1 MHIKIGSKPYYHQ
14 GQQNTDEDI
23 EILIVDKVAYQLLY
37 RYKRTLGTYEITKI
51 KRIEYCK
58 LVWLLLLTLALIFPI
73 LIYNPKNLN
82 YFTISQPLG
91 TNEIMNKK
99 GLKIVRLFVLLLF
112 INFKITKSNLQ
123 SQNIILLNNLIGIQ
137 IPLVPLCRLFN
148 NQIRYVFLMS
158 YLVPLMLIQ
167 LETTFQDHR
176 FFLR

>member
-1 MHIKIGSKPYYHQ
+1 MLSGAVLMHIKIGSKPYYHQ

-82 YFTISQPLG
+82 YFTIS
-91 TNEIMNKK
+91 
-99 GLKIVRLFVLLLF
+99 
-112 INFKITKSNLQ
+112 
-123 SQNIILLNNLIGIQ
+123 
-137 IPLVPLCRLFN
+137 
-148 NQIRYVFLMS
+148 
-158 YLVPLMLIQ
+158 
-167 LETTFQDHR
+167 
-176 FFLR
+176 